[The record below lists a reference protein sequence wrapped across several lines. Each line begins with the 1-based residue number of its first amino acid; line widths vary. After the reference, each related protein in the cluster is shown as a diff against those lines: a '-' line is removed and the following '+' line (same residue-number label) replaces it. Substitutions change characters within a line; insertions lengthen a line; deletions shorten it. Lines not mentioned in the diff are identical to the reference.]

1 MLGSVWTVGQQVL
14 ILFIL
19 AGVGF
24 LLGRAK
30 MIGERFSRDCSQLI
44 MYVVSPCMM
53 IVAFQ
58 RSFEREGFHNF
69 CIALLLAAII
79 HLAGIAMAQLF
90 LRKKTAKEEALRFS
104 VVHSNCG
111 FMGYPLQTALLGS
124 IGVFY
129 GSAFNAVFTL
139 VAWTYG
145 LSQMSGGR
153 ERLSAKTIL
162 LNPGVISVVLALALY
177 LGRFSL
183 PELILTPVTYLSHLN
198 TPLPM
203 IVVGYQLSQ
212 ANILSVLRGRD
223 TWLAIFLRLIVIPA
237 LTLGLC
243 LLLHTDHAVSVAI
256 MSAAAAP
263 CAALLSIFAAR
274 FERDTALASGLVA
287 AETLLS
293 ALTMPVMVGLA
304 VALC

>member
-1 MLGSVWTVGQQVL
+1 MLESVWTVGQQVL

-177 LGRFSL
+177 LGRFPL
-183 PELILTPVTYLSHLN
+183 PELILTPVTYLSQLN

>member
-1 MLGSVWTVGQQVL
+1 MLDSVWTVGQQVL

-19 AGVGF
+19 SGIGF
-24 LLGRAK
+24 VLGRAK

-79 HLAGIAMAQLF
+79 HLAGIAMAQLL
-90 LRKKTAKEEALRFS
+90 LRKKTAKEDALRFS

-111 FMGYPLQTALLGS
+111 FMGYPLQTALLGT

-129 GSAFNAVFTL
+129 GSAFVTVFTL
-139 VAWTYG
+139 SSWTYG
-145 LSQMSGGR
+145 LIQMSGGKQR
-153 ERLSAKTIL
+153 ISAKTIL
-162 LNPGVISVVLALALY
+162 LNPGVISVVLSLGLY
-177 LGRFSL
+177 LGSVTL
-183 PELILTPVTYLSHLN
+183 PEILLTPVTYLSQLN

-223 TWLAIFLRLIVIPA
+223 TWLAIFLRLIVTPA
-237 LTLGLC
+237 LALGLC
-243 LLLHTDHAVSVAI
+243 LAFHADHAVSVAI
-256 MSAAAAP
+256 VSAAAAP

>member
-1 MLGSVWTVGQQVL
+1 MLESVWTVGQQVL

-183 PELILTPVTYLSHLN
+183 PELILTPVTYLSQLN

-243 LLLHTDHAVSVAI
+243 LLLHADHAVSVAI

>member
-1 MLGSVWTVGQQVL
+1 MLQSVWTVGQQVL

-19 AGVGF
+19 SGVGF
-24 LLGRAK
+24 VLGRAK
-30 MIGERFSRDCSQLI
+30 MIGEAFSRGSSQLI

-58 RSFEREGFHNF
+58 RSFEKEGFHNF
-69 CIALLLAAII
+69 CMALLLAVVI
-79 HLAGIAMAQLF
+79 HLAGIAMAQLL
-90 LRKKTAKEEALRFS
+90 LRKRTEKEEALRFS

-111 FMGYPLQTALLGS
+111 FMGYPLQTALLGT

-129 GSAFNAVFTL
+129 GSAFVTVFTL
-139 VAWTYG
+139 STWTYG
-145 LSQMSGGR
+145 LIQMSGGKQKVC
-153 ERLSAKTIL
+153 LKTIL
-162 LNPGVISVVLALALY
+162 LNPGVISVILSLALY
-177 LGRFSL
+177 LLRITL
-183 PELILTPVTYLSHLN
+183 PELLLTSVTYLSQLN

-212 ANILSVLRGRD
+212 ANILSVLRGQD
-223 TWLAIFLRLIVIPA
+223 TWLAILLRLIVTPA
-237 LTLGLC
+237 LALGLC
-243 LLLHTDHAVSVAI
+243 LLTHADHAVSVAI
-256 MSAAAAP
+256 VSAAAAP

-293 ALTMPVMVGLA
+293 ALTMPLMVGLA

>member
-19 AGVGF
+19 SGIGF
-24 LLGRAK
+24 VLGRAK

-69 CIALLLAAII
+69 CMALLLAAII
-79 HLAGIAMAQLF
+79 HLAGIAMAQLL
-90 LRKKTAKEEALRFS
+90 LRKKTAKEDALRFS

-111 FMGYPLQTALLGS
+111 FMGYPLQTALLGT

-129 GSAFNAVFTL
+129 GSAFVTVFTL
-139 VAWTYG
+139 SSWTYG
-145 LSQMSGGR
+145 LIQMSGGKQKV
-153 ERLSAKTIL
+153 SAKTIL
-162 LNPGVISVVLALALY
+162 LNPGVISVVLSLGLY
-177 LGRFSL
+177 LGSVTL
-183 PELILTPVTYLSHLN
+183 PEILLTPVTYLSQLN

-223 TWLAIFLRLIVIPA
+223 TWLAIFLRLIVTPA
-237 LTLGLC
+237 LALGLC
-243 LLLHTDHAVSVAI
+243 LAFHADHAVSVAI
-256 MSAAAAP
+256 VSAAAAP

>member
-1 MLGSVWTVGQQVL
+1 MLQSVWTVGQQVL

-19 AGVGF
+19 SGVGF
-24 LLGRAK
+24 VLGRAK
-30 MIGERFSRDCSQLI
+30 MIGEAFSRGSSQLI

-58 RSFEREGFHNF
+58 RSFEKEGFHNF
-69 CIALLLAAII
+69 CMALLLAVVI
-79 HLAGIAMAQLF
+79 HLAGIAMAQLL
-90 LRKKTAKEEALRFS
+90 LRKRTEKEEALRFS

-111 FMGYPLQTALLGS
+111 FMGYPLQTALLGT

-129 GSAFNAVFTL
+129 GSAFVTVFTL
-139 VAWTYG
+139 STWTYG
-145 LSQMSGGR
+145 LIQMSGGKQKVC
-153 ERLSAKTIL
+153 LKTIL
-162 LNPGVISVVLALALY
+162 LNPGVISVILSLALY
-177 LGRFSL
+177 LLRITL
-183 PELILTPVTYLSHLN
+183 PELLLTSVTYLSQLN

-223 TWLAIFLRLIVIPA
+223 TWLAILLRLIVTPA
-237 LTLGLC
+237 LALGLC
-243 LLLHTDHAVSVAI
+243 LLTHADHAVSVAI
-256 MSAAAAP
+256 VSAAAAP

-293 ALTMPVMVGLA
+293 ALTMPLMVGLA

>member
-19 AGVGF
+19 VGVGF
-24 LLGRAK
+24 VLGRAK

-44 MYVVSPCMM
+44 MYAVSPCMM

-58 RSFEREGFHNF
+58 RSFEPEGFHNF
-69 CIALLLAAII
+69 CLTLLLAIII

-90 LRKKTAKEEALRFS
+90 FRKQTVKRDALRFS
-104 VVHSNCG
+104 VVQSNCG
-111 FMGYPLQTALLGS
+111 FMGFPLQNALLGS

-129 GSAFNAVFTL
+129 GSGFNAVFTL
-139 VAWTYG
+139 IAWTYG
-145 LSQMSGGR
+145 LRQIAGKQQK
-153 ERLSAKTIL
+153 LSVKALIF
-162 LNPGVISVVLALALY
+162 NPGVVSVVLALGLY
-177 LGRFSL
+177 LGRIYL
-183 PELILTPVTYLSHLN
+183 PEIILTPVTYLSQLN

-203 IVVGYQLSQ
+203 IVVGYQLSH
-212 ANILSVLRGRD
+212 ANILSALRGWD
-223 TWLAIFLRLIVIPA
+223 TWLAIFLRLIVTPA
-237 LTLGLC
+237 LALGLC
-243 LLLHTDHAVSVAI
+243 LAFHADHAVSVAVVA
-256 MSAAAAP
+256 AAAAP
-263 CAALLSIFAAR
+263 CAALLSIFSAR